1 MRNGILGLFRTI
13 LFEKG
18 WKRFLE
24 VEWIRDSAIPSRRL
38 LNILGGI
45 LGLIALVLCAEYF
58 GFFKMIDFY
67 LYEDY

>member
-1 MRNGILGLFRTI
+1 MFRTI

-18 WKRFLE
+18 WTRFLGI
-24 VEWIRDSAIPSRRL
+24 EWIRDSATPGRRL
-38 LNILGGI
+38 LKILGGI
-45 LGLIALVLCAEYF
+45 LGLIALVLCAEYL